1 MTDPCSYLD
10 WDSAFFHKRIAR
22 VNGNSLTRK
31 SVGPVLEWCEQN
43 NIDCL
48 YFECA
53 SDNDES
59 VIVAEENG
67 FHLVDIRVELNHK
80 MADAPLEPV
89 RKARIWKDSDLP
101 ALQQIASDAYQDS
114 RFYYDS
120 NFSREQASELYRH
133 WITKSCQ
140 GYADAVFVI
149 DHNDRPSAFIT
160 CHIEPDAKGRIGLV
174 GVSPD
179 ARSTGLGISLVRTAQ
194 NYFYDKGIH
203 EINVVTQGRNI
214 AAQRLYQLNGFK
226 TSSVTLW
233 LHRWKEIK
241 KQTEML
247 NGSGS

>member
-10 WDSAFFHKRIAR
+10 WDSSFFHKRIAR
-22 VNGNSLTRK
+22 VNGHLITPDSI
-31 SVGPVLEWCEQN
+31 SPILEWCEQN

-48 YFECA
+48 YFESA
-53 SDNDES
+53 SDNDTS
-59 VIVAEENG
+59 VIVAEEAG
-67 FHLVDIRVELNHK
+67 FHLVDIRVELNCK
-80 MADAPLEPV
+80 MADEPIPPARKPRLFQESDLEP
-89 RKARIWKDSDLP
+89 
-101 ALQQIASDAYQDS
+101 LQKIASNAYRDS

-140 GYADAVFVI
+140 GYANAVFVI
-149 DHNDRPSAFIT
+149 DHNDHPSAFIT

-233 LHRWKEIK
+233 FHRWKEIT
-241 KQTEML
+241 KQPE
-247 NGSGS
+247 

>member
-22 VNGNSLTRK
+22 VNGNSLTRE
-31 SVGPVLEWCEQN
+31 SVGPVLEWCKQN
-43 NIDCL
+43 HIDCL

-120 NFSREQASELYRH
+120 NFSREQASSLY
-133 WITKSCQ
+133 
-140 GYADAVFVI
+140 
-149 DHNDRPSAFIT
+149 
-160 CHIEPDAKGRIGLV
+160 
-174 GVSPD
+174 
-179 ARSTGLGISLVRTAQ
+179 STG
-194 NYFYDKGIH
+194 
-203 EINVVTQGRNI
+203 
-214 AAQRLYQLNGFK
+214 
-226 TSSVTLW
+226 
-233 LHRWKEIK
+233 
-241 KQTEML
+241 
-247 NGSGS
+247 